1 MRQWIGSSLV
11 QVMAC
16 RLFGAKPLPE
26 PMLVY
31 CQLDSWEQV
40 SVKFE
45 SEFYHFHSRKCIW
58 KCLLPKW
65 WPSCPGRDELILPGP
80 HYSCYSSPSL
90 SANIIHHYSNMS
102 LIFSTYSLF
111 PRNLAKNF
119 CKNLRSAA
127 GKTGIFLR
135 QCFGREGWWVSGAT
149 CRCCAHPVCG
159 CWQGREITDQRS
171 RGRGMEIPQ

>member
-1 MRQWIGSSLV
+1 MSS
-11 QVMAC
+11 
-16 RLFGAKPLPE
+16 AKMVAIL
-26 PMLVY
+26 
-31 CQLDSWEQV
+31 
-40 SVKFE
+40 
-45 SEFYHFHSRKCIW
+45 SRERW
-58 KCLLPKW
+58 VNTP
-65 WPSCPGRDELILPGP
+65 RP
-80 HYSCYSSPSL
+80 HYSCYSSPPSL

-127 GKTGIFLR
+127 GKTGIFLG

-159 CWQGREITDQRS
+159 CWQVREITDQRS
-171 RGRGMEIPQ
+171 RGRVGRYCSNLVTAEPPCWSPPGVHLNIKVLLVFSYEAGFYHHSHNNELIQLHCYGYPV